1 MSSIWTDL
9 LLLHGHALPGHLVWR
24 PNDGLD
30 SRRLGVALEQAK
42 AKAKATAKVLP
53 AVPPSHDCGKPACA

>member
-9 LLLHGHALPGHLVWR
+9 LLLHGHALPAQLVWR

-30 SRRLGVALEQAK
+30 SRSVDAALKRAK
-42 AKAKATAKVLP
+42 PKPQPNAKPVVSP
-53 AVPPSHDCGKPACA
+53 ARDCGKAACA